1 MTAYTMSDYQS
12 IPTTNSYI
20 LPTSVMNIISHLSQ
34 LFGTTL
40 SLPAYTESK
49 PRVHRQ
55 RPKEEWKTE
64 FKATTIVEKGDKMTD
79 IRSSLNKLSPKNY
92 ETTSEFIIEKVKELV
107 EDDAFETQ
115 PMITTIVDI
124 IRTSKIAIY
133 PRFYKTLVEKIPAF
147 ADSVE
152 QLQETYMASM
162 DQIKH
167 VDQNADYNA
176 FCANNKENDRRKATA
191 EFITHLAPLGLIPY
205 NKITFMTNALV
216 DRIQILMKE
225 SDKTG
230 EVDELTENVFIL
242 MGSLVKLSKIPKDLY
257 DKVLYLS
264 QRKVKEL
271 PSISS
276 RAIFKYVDL
285 IERIEEADV

>member
-1 MTAYTMSDYQS
+1 MSDYQS
-12 IPTTNSYI
+12 IPNTNSYI
-20 LPTSVMNIISHLSQ
+20 LPTSVMDIISHLSQ

-124 IRTSKIAIY
+124 MRTSKIAIY

-147 ADSVE
+147 TDSVE
-152 QLQETYMASM
+152 QLQESYMTSM

-216 DRIQILMKE
+216 DRIQTLMTE
-225 SDKTG
+225 PDKTG

-242 MGSLVKLSKIPKDLY
+242 MGSLVKSSKIPKDLH

-285 IERIEEADV
+285 IERTEEADV